1 MVEKGD
7 VGGLGRTVLTVAAG
21 LILVAAVGFI
31 DFLTGPEISLS
42 VFYLVPIGLVS
53 WNPRRWPG
61 AAVAFASSAV
71 WLAADVG
78 AGHAYSGP
86 AIPYWNAFVRLAIF
100 VIVAVVVSEL
110 KTGFD
115 REKRRARVDYL
126 TGLFNRR
133 GFAELA
139 AREVARANRYERPF
153 SVLYMDLDNFKA
165 VNDAYGHREGDR
177 VLAYVAKTIKGN
189 VRGIDVVA
197 RLGGDEFGVFLTD
210 ADPDGAV
217 SATERLRERL
227 AEALQERRWPV
238 TSSIGVVTYDGVYPT
253 TDEMIKTV
261 DELMYAVKKAG
272 KGAVKYEVVSQ

>member
-21 LILVAAVGFI
+21 LALVTAVGFV

-42 VFYLVPIGLVS
+42 VFYLVPVGLVS

-61 AAVAFASSAV
+61 VAVAAASSGV
-71 WLAADVG
+71 WLVADVG
-78 AGHAYSGP
+78 AGHVYSSP

-100 VIVAVVVSEL
+100 IIVALVVSEL
-110 KTGFD
+110 KTSFD
-115 REKRRARVDYL
+115 REKKRARVDYL
-126 TGLFNRR
+126 TDLFNRR

-139 AREVARANRYERPF
+139 AREIARAKRYKRPF

-165 VNDAYGHREGDR
+165 VNDAYGHREGDS
-177 VLAYVAKTIKGN
+177 VLAYVARTIKEN
-189 VRGIDVVA
+189 VREIDVVA
-197 RLGGDEFGVFLTD
+197 RLGGDEFGVFLTE
-210 ADPDGAV
+210 ADPDGAL
-217 SATERLRERL
+217 SAAERLRERL
-227 AEALQERRWPV
+227 VGALKERRWPV
-238 TSSIGVVTYDGVYPT
+238 TPSIGVVTYEGVYPK

>member
-1 MVEKGD
+1 MAERSEH
-7 VGGLGRTVLTVAAG
+7 GGLGRTVLTVAAG
-21 LILVAAVGFI
+21 LVLVAAVGLV

-53 WNPRRWPG
+53 WNRRRWPG
-61 AAVAFASSAV
+61 AAVAVASSAV
-71 WLAADVG
+71 WLVADVG
-78 AGHAYSGP
+78 AGHVYSGP

-100 VIVAVVVSEL
+100 IVVALVLSEL

-115 REKRRARVDYL
+115 REKKRARVDYL
-126 TGLFNRR
+126 TDLFNRR

-153 SVLYMDLDNFKA
+153 SILYMDLDNFKA

-177 VLAYVAKTIKGN
+177 VLAYVAKTIKDN

-197 RLGGDEFGVFLTD
+197 RLGGDEFGVFLTE
-210 ADPDGAV
+210 AGPEGAV
-217 SATERLRERL
+217 SAAERLRERL
-227 AEALQERRWPV
+227 TEALQKRRWPV
-238 TSSIGVVTYDGVYPT
+238 TPSIGVVTYDGVYPT

-272 KGAVKYEVVSQ
+272 KGTVKYEVVSQ